1 MAPMVDAKKF
11 KSALLRA
18 VLLPFVLMS
27 ALAAALIW
35 QIERLIANMQWVD
48 HSNQV
53 VAQAHYLERLIVDM
67 ETGVRGFLVAGS
79 PEFLEPYERAEAVL
93 DRELDELESLVADN
107 PTQRE
112 QVKTIRTIEGQWHEF
127 AREVIALRRA
137 GREQDAAMML
147 SVGKSLMDTVRERLG
162 AFIQTERAL
171 RKERL
176 ADLRRATQ
184 LVVASGVGLT
194 LLVGIVLAIFMRR
207 ELLAVSQSY
216 ASALAA
222 SREAEER
229 YRLLVEGARDYAIFM
244 LDAAGRVTS
253 WTKGG
258 ERLFGYTAEEIVGQP
273 HSLLF
278 TSEDRAAGIPN
289 AELQR
294 AVNDGRAEESGWRVR
309 KDGSRFWAG
318 GVVTP
323 LRDETGNLRG
333 YAVLTR
339 DATERLRVEEERA
352 LRLAQEERRVEQLR
366 QLAEMSVVINSSRT
380 LGEMLQTLTER
391 ARAIIGAHQAVTS
404 MTVDQNW
411 AQAINAVSLSDKYAA
426 WRSYDAQP
434 DGSGIYS
441 LVCQTNQPMRLTQEE
456 LERHPA
462 WRGFGKEAGKH
473 PPMRGWLAVP
483 LIGRNG
489 QNIGLI
495 QLSDKYE
502 GEFNEEDEALLMQIA
517 QLAAVAIENH
527 RLYQLSEESN
537 RLKDE
542 FLATLS
548 HELRTPMTAIFG
560 WMHLLRAGTLDTEQ
574 AARALDAIYRNAQA
588 QMRLIEDLLDVSR
601 IITGKFQFDVMPTDL
616 VPVIESALDS
626 VRPAAEAKR
635 ITINTQLERN
645 AGPIMGN
652 PDRLRQAVWNLL
664 SNAVKFTPRGGIV
677 SVTLRR
683 VDSHV
688 EIRVSDT
695 GEGIS
700 PDFLPFVFDRLR
712 QADSSTRRLHGG
724 LGIGL
729 SIVRHIVELHGGRV
743 GVESEGRGRGATFF
757 IRLPLMAIRTT
768 EAVET
773 PPQTAN
779 AGETVRAASNGDAL
793 VALQG
798 VRVMVVD
805 DERDAREMI
814 ATALQHH
821 GMVVHTAAT
830 AAEALRALDEFEP
843 DLVISDIGMPEEDG
857 YELIRQ
863 LRAQRDDLVVVAL
876 TAYARDMDREQ
887 VLAAGFRAHIPK
899 PVSPADLIDEI
910 RRLIEEIRGSK
921 PQPSN

>member
-1 MAPMVDAKKF
+1 MAPTIDAKKF
-11 KSALLRA
+11 RSALLRA
-18 VLLPFVLMS
+18 VVLPFILMVG
-27 ALAAALIW
+27 LAAALIW
-35 QIERLIANMQWVD
+35 QIEHLIASMQWVD
-48 HSNQV
+48 HSSQV

-67 ETGVRGFLVAGS
+67 ETGVRGFLVTGS
-79 PEFLEPYERAEAVL
+79 PEFLEPYERAEAVF
-93 DRELDELESLVADN
+93 DRELDELERLVADN
-107 PTQRE
+107 QTQQE
-112 QVKTIRTIEGQWHEF
+112 QVRAIRAIERQWHEF
-127 AREVIALRRA
+127 AGEVIALRRA

-147 SVGKSLMDTVRERLG
+147 SVGKSLMDTARERLS

-176 ADLRRATQ
+176 ADLRWATQ
-184 LVVASGVGLT
+184 LMVASGIGLT
-194 LLVGIVLAIFMRR
+194 LLVGTVLAILMRR
-207 ELLAVSQSY
+207 ELLALSRSY

-244 LDAAGRVTS
+244 LDAEGRVTS
-253 WTKGG
+253 WTRGG
-258 ERLFGYTAEEIVGQP
+258 ERLFGYAAEEIVGQ
-273 HSLLF
+273 HYSLLF
-278 TSEDRAAGIPN
+278 APEDREAGVPN

-318 GVVTP
+318 GLVTP
-323 LRDETGNLRG
+323 LRDEVGNLRG

-366 QLAEMSVVINSSRT
+366 QLAEMSLVINSSHT
-380 LGEMLQTLTER
+380 LGEMLQTITER
-391 ARAIIGAHQAVTS
+391 ARAIIGAHQSVTGL
-404 MTVDQNW
+404 TVDQNW

-441 LVCQTNQPMRLTQEE
+441 LVCKTNQPMRLTQEE

-462 WRGFGKEAGKH
+462 WHGFGKEAGKH
-473 PPMRGWLAVP
+473 LPIRGWLAAP

-502 GEFNEEDEALLMQIA
+502 GEFTQEDEALLVQIA

-560 WMHLLRAGTLDTEQ
+560 WMHLLRAGNLDKEQ
-574 AARALDAIYRNAQA
+574 TARALDAIYRNAQA

-616 VPVIESALDS
+616 VPVIEAALDS

-635 ITINTQLERN
+635 IAINVELERD

-664 SNAVKFTPRGGIV
+664 SNAVKFTPRGGRVDI
-677 SVTLRR
+677 TLRR

-695 GEGIS
+695 GEGIN

-712 QADSSTRRLHGG
+712 QADSSTRRMHGG

-743 GVESEGRGRGATFF
+743 GVESEGKGRGATFF

-768 EAVET
+768 KGGAEA
-773 PPQTAN
+773 QRGA
-779 AGETVRAASNGDAL
+779 AGGEMERAAGDDATMAL
-793 VALQG
+793 LQG
-798 VRVMVVD
+798 VRIMVVD
-805 DERDAREMI
+805 DDHDAREMI
-814 ATALQHH
+814 ATALEHH
-821 GMVVHTAAT
+821 GAVVRTAAT
-830 AAEALRALDEFEP
+830 AAEALRSFEEFDP

-857 YELIRQ
+857 YELLRQ
-863 LRAQRDDLVVVAL
+863 LHAHRDDLVVVAL
-876 TAYARDMDREQ
+876 TAYARDRDREQ
-887 VLAAGFRAHIPK
+887 ALAAGFSSHISK

-910 RRLIEEIRGSK
+910 KRLVDEMKRSK
-921 PQPSN
+921 SPFGG